1 MGIPYVREP
10 EFDPSRAA
18 PYALPTIHLNGTGAQ
33 SLADEYHAVYLA
45 TSQACEA
52 LAAATC
58 NARDF
63 YPQGDGAWKEAQD
76 ERADMFSKLAEV
88 QLYAAAWMNKASD
101 QVETDT

>member
-18 PYALPTIHLNGTGAQ
+18 FYALPTIHLNGTGAQ
-33 SLADEYHAVYLA
+33 SLASEYHAVYLA

-63 YPQGDGAWKEAQD
+63 YPQGDAAWQQARD